1 MHALKD
7 SPPEE
12 RSSAMRGQGRIFQR
26 KYRDRRTGET
36 KSAATYTVEYY
47 VNGRMKRESAR
58 TTNQKKALSLLKR
71 RQGKIAEGRRVDPA
85 GERVVFKQL
94 ADNLLNDYK
103 ANRRRSLERVTDALD
118 HLLAAFDGYR
128 AQDICGDMV
137 TKYVVDRQT
146 EGAANAT
153 INREQAALKRMY
165 RLAAEKLAGYCPPV
179 RMLEE
184 NNVRQ
189 GFFERPEFEAT
200 LASLPADLK
209 PVFEVA
215 YITGWR
221 IKSEILTRQ
230 RSHLDFASGWLRL
243 EPGETKN
250 RKGRMF
256 PLLPELRAVLERVAA
271 DTRTFEEKTGRVV
284 PWLFNRQGERIRSFR
299 RAWITACRRAG
310 LARVVERDGRTVVYP
325 LRIPHDFRRTAV
337 RNLERAGVPRST
349 AMAMVGHRTE
359 SIYRRYAIV
368 DETMLREGAERLTA
382 FYRGQL
388 PAATIVALRKTR
400 PPKAT
405 RPATRP
411 VGGNATE
418 AAL

>member
-1 MHALKD
+1 
-7 SPPEE
+7 
-12 RSSAMRGQGRIFQR
+12 MRGQGRIFQR
-26 KYRDRRTGET
+26 TYRDRRTGET

-47 VNGRMKRESAR
+47 VNGKMKREPAR
-58 TTNQKKALSLLKR
+58 TTNQKKALRLLKR

-85 GERVVFKQL
+85 GERVAFKQL

-103 ANRRRSLERVTDALD
+103 ANRRRSLDRVTDAVE

-128 AQDICGDMV
+128 AQDIGGDMV
-137 TKYVVDRQT
+137 TKYVVDRQA

-165 RLAAEKLAGYCPPV
+165 RLAGEKLGGYCPPI

-189 GFFERPEFEAT
+189 GFFERPEFEAI
-200 LASLPADLK
+200 LASLPAELK

-230 RSHLDFASGWLRL
+230 KNHLDLASGWLRH

-256 PLLPELRAVLERVAA
+256 PLLPELRVVLERVAVH
-271 DTRTFEEKTGRVV
+271 TRKFEEKTGRVV
-284 PWLFNRQGERIRSFR
+284 PWLFHRQGERIRSFR
-299 RAWITACRRAG
+299 RAWITACQRAG
-310 LARVVERDGRTVVYP
+310 LARVVERDGGAVVYP

-337 RNLERAGVPRST
+337 RNLERSGVPRST
-349 AMAMVGHRTE
+349 AMAMVGLRTE

-382 FYRGQL
+382 FYRGQSL
-388 PAATIVALRKTR
+388 AATVVALRKTR
-400 PPKAT
+400 QPKTT

-411 VGGNATE
+411 VDGNATE

>member
-1 MHALKD
+1 
-7 SPPEE
+7 
-12 RSSAMRGQGRIFQR
+12 MRGQGRIFQR
-26 KYRDRRTGET
+26 TYRDRRTGEA

-47 VNGRMKRESAR
+47 VNGKMKREASR
-58 TTNQKKALSLLKR
+58 TTSPKKALSLLKK

-85 GERVVFKQL
+85 GERLAFKKL
-94 ADNLLNDYK
+94 TENLINDYK
-103 ANRRRSLERVTDALD
+103 ANRRRSLERVTDAID

-128 AQDICGDMV
+128 AQDISGDMV
-137 TKYVVDRQT
+137 TKYVVDRQAQ
-146 EGAANAT
+146 GAANAT

-165 RLAAEKLAGYCPPV
+165 RLAAEKLGGYCPPI
-179 RMLEE
+179 RSLEE

-189 GFFERPEFEAT
+189 GFFERPEFET
-200 LASLPADLK
+200 VLANLPAELK

-230 RSHLDFASGWLRL
+230 KNHLDLKSGWLRL

-256 PLLPELRAVLERVAA
+256 PLLPELRAVLERVVAA
-271 DTRTFEEKTGRVV
+271 TRELEEEKERVV
-284 PWLFNRQGERIRSFR
+284 PWLFHREGERIRSFR

-310 LARVVERDGRTVVYP
+310 LARVVERDGRTIVYP

-382 FYRGQL
+382 FYRAQS
-388 PAATIVALRKTR
+388 PAATVVPLRKTR
-400 PPKAT
+400 QPKK
-405 RPATRP
+405 TRP
-411 VGGNATE
+411 VTRPVDRSE
-418 AAL
+418 TTAAL